1 MTDMLLIAG
10 WCFAASLFLPLF
22 GWSLMPLLPRSAAI
36 RHLVWLALFAVLAAL
51 PVLALVVPPQMVF
64 PAAVTQAAPAT
75 VPVAASVPDGW
86 GLADPVP
93 LLILAWL
100 AGIVF
105 HLARLGLG
113 LFGLHRLRRSSV
125 PFDGAEDVRLADD
138 GPLAFGVLRPLIL
151 LPHEADNWPLPR
163 LVAVLAHE
171 RAHLSRR
178 DSLTQMLA
186 QIVCAFYWPNLLLW
200 LAARSLRQEAEIAAD
215 NAVLASGIRP
225 SDYAVELLQLAAQ
238 NLRLPAPAMAA
249 PSLEARVKSVLS
261 PEPSRS
267 GARAMDAFKII
278 WLGSAAAVALAFA
291 RPAVA
296 QVESAPLPPIPPA
309 PQAAPAPAAAAAA
322 EAPPAPPAKPARHRH
337 RVIVRDPVTVTEHG
351 DAIVTENGGALTA
364 GGLTAQDKARIDQAM
379 GQVRDTM
386 AGIRPQIDRA
396 LQQARAERAAAQS
409 VQQAMP
415 QVHAAIAQ
423 ALAQIRPVIH
433 QAFVDARV
441 DVKVSVVLD
450 HAQAQIDQAMA
461 HAERDAERNAA
472 HAQHDAEREA
482 ARAARAKAHGRDQN
496 PDPGDTNPNP

>member
-1 MTDMLLIAG
+1 MTDIFLIAG

-22 GWSLMPLLPRSAAI
+22 VWALMPLLPRCAAI
-36 RHLVWLALFAVLAAL
+36 RHLVWVMMFAVLLAL
-51 PVLALVVPPQMVF
+51 PVLALLVPPQMVF
-64 PAAVTQAAPAT
+64 PAAVTEVAPAAL
-75 VPVAASVPDGW
+75 PVAASMPQGW
-86 GLADPVP
+86 DLADAVP

-125 PFDGAEDVRLADD
+125 PFDGAQDVRLADD
-138 GPLAFGVLRPLIL
+138 GPLAFGTFRPLIL
-151 LPHEADNWPLPR
+151 LPHEADNWPLAR

-171 RAHLSRR
+171 RAHISRH

-200 LAARSLRQEAEIAAD
+200 RAARSMRQEAEIAAD
-215 NAVLASGIRP
+215 NAVLSAGIRP
-225 SDYAVELLQLAAQ
+225 SDYAAELLQLAGQ
-238 NLRLPAPAMAA
+238 NLRLPAAAMAA

-291 RPAVA
+291 RPAIA
-296 QVESAPLPPIPPA
+296 QDAPTPPAAPPA
-309 PQAAPAPAAAAAA
+309 PQAAPVPAAPAPQAA
-322 EAPPAPPAKPARHRH
+322 PDPAPKPVHHHH
-337 RVIVRDPVTVTEHG
+337 RVTVRDHGNALVTDHG
-351 DAIVTENGGALTA
+351 DVVVTENGTALTA
-364 GGLTAQDKARIDQAM
+364 EDLTAADKASLDQAM
-379 GQVRDTM
+379 AQVHSAM
-386 AGIRPQIDRA
+386 AGVRPEIDRA
-396 LQQARAERAAAQS
+396 LQKARAERAAAQS

-433 QAFVDARV
+433 QALVNERV
-441 DVKVSVVLD
+441 DVKVSVVLN
-450 HAQAQIDQAMA
+450 HAQAQIDQAVA
-461 HAERDAERNAA
+461 HAERDAERDAA
-472 HAQHDAEREA
+472 HAQRDADREA
-482 ARAARAKAHGRDQN
+482 ARAARTHHRQEN
-496 PDPGDTNPNP
+496 PEPGDTNPNP

>member
-1 MTDMLLIAG
+1 MTDMFLIAG

-22 GWSLMPLLPRSAAI
+22 VWALMPLLPRCAAI
-36 RHLVWLALFAVLAAL
+36 RHLVWVTMFAVLLAL
-51 PVLALVVPPQMVF
+51 PALALLVPPQMVF
-64 PAAVTQAAPAT
+64 TTAVTEVAPVAT
-75 VPVAASVPDGW
+75 PVAASMPQGW
-86 GLADPVP
+86 GLADAVP

-113 LFGLHRLRRSSV
+113 LFGLYRLRRSSV
-125 PFDGAEDVRLADD
+125 PFDGAQDVRLADD
-138 GPLAFGVLRPLIL
+138 GPLAFGTFRPLIL

-171 RAHLSRR
+171 RAHLTRH

-200 LAARSLRQEAEIAAD
+200 LAARRMRQEAEIAAD
-215 NAVLASGIRP
+215 NAVLSAGIRP
-225 SDYAVELLQLAAQ
+225 SDYAAELLQLAGQ
-238 NLRLPAPAMAA
+238 KLRLPAAAMAA

-267 GARAMDAFKII
+267 GARAMDVFKII

-291 RPAVA
+291 RPAIA
-296 QVESAPLPPIPPA
+296 QDATTPPAPA
-309 PQAAPAPAAAAAA
+309 PQAAPAPAA
-322 EAPPAPPAKPARHRH
+322 PPAPPAAPAPRPVHHHHR
-337 RVIVRDPVTVTEHG
+337 ITVRDHGTALATEHG
-351 DAIVTENGGALTA
+351 DVVVTENGTALTTQD
-364 GGLTAQDKARIDQAM
+364 LTAADKARMDQAM
-379 GQVRDTM
+379 AQVRSAM
-386 AGIRPQIDRA
+386 AGIRPEIDRA
-396 LQQARAERAAAQS
+396 LQKARAERAAAQS

-433 QAFVDARV
+433 QALVNERV
-441 DVKVSVVLD
+441 DVKVSVVLN
-450 HAQAQIDQAMA
+450 HAQAQIDQAVA
-461 HAERDAERNAA
+461 HAEQEAERDAA
-472 HAQHDAEREA
+472 HAQRDADREA
-482 ARAARAKAHGRDQN
+482 ARAARTYHRDEN

>member
-10 WCFAASLFLPLF
+10 WCFAASLFLPLS
-22 GWSLMPLLPRSAAI
+22 GWALMPLLPRSAAI
-36 RHLVWLALFAVLAAL
+36 RHLVWVTMFAVLLAL
-51 PVLALVVPPQMVF
+51 PVLALVLPPQMVF
-64 PAAVTQAAPAT
+64 PAVVTEAAPAA
-75 VPVAASVPDGW
+75 VPIAASVPHGF
-86 GLADPVP
+86 GLADAVP

-138 GPLAFGVLRPLIL
+138 GPLAFGILRPLIL

-200 LAARSLRQEAEIAAD
+200 LAARSLCQEAEIAAD

-249 PSLEARVKSVLS
+249 PSLEARVQSVLS

-278 WLGSAAAVALAFA
+278 WLGSAAAVALALV

-296 QVESAPLPPIPPA
+296 QVESAPLPPI
-309 PQAAPAPAAAAAA
+309 APAAAPALAVPAAPPTPA
-322 EAPPAPPAKPARHRH
+322 APPAPDAPASRPVHHHHRIAVH
-337 RVIVRDPVTVTEHG
+337 IDTDRLNE
-351 DAIVTENGGALTA
+351 A
-364 GGLTAQDKARIDQAM
+364 DQAQLDAAM
-379 GQVRDTM
+379 VQVRAAM
-386 AGIRPQIDRA
+386 ANIRPQIDRA
-396 LQQARAERAAAQS
+396 QQQARAGQAAAQS

-423 ALAQIRPVIH
+423 AMAQIKPILH
-433 QAFVDARV
+433 QVFVNERV
-441 DVKVSVVLD
+441 DVKVSLALD
-450 HAQAQIDQAMA
+450 HAQTQIDLAIA
-461 HAERDAERNAA
+461 HAQRDAE
-472 HAQHDAEREA
+472 HEAERA
-482 ARAARAKAHGRDQN
+482 AERAAREAQHGSRRA
-496 PDPGDTNPNP
+496 PMPPPVSDP